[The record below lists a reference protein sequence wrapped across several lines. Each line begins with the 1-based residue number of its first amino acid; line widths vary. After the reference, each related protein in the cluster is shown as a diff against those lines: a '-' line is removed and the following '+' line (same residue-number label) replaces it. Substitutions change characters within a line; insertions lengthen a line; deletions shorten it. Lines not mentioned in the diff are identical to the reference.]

1 MFTRVILYLEDDGVP
16 PLEDMSEVLV
26 KLGFYDPKRDG
37 KQVGAPQPPTEQ
49 TNKPITNNRV
59 HSGSST
65 GQKESTVQP
74 AVPHNSPKI
83 DSKRPAKK
91 PAESAGTS
99 SSDSTF
105 GGLKKGFLF
114 SSSKSAPSKKESS
127 QSSPTAHSEPGAR
140 KTKKEPSSPDPAVHG
155 EPANKE
161 RKKELS
167 LASPP
172 VNGESGTKE
181 SKKTKKSSK
190 SKKKSSGR
198 TSNGPGDGVPYVRAQ
213 SSPVKDEKLV
223 FPEVQEALKSSQPL
237 LASKGEF
244 GYGW

>member
-1 MFTRVILYLEDDGVP
+1 MFTRVFHHLKDDGVP

-26 KLGFYDPKRDG
+26 KLGFYDPKRDE
-37 KQVGAPQPPTEQ
+37 KQVGASQPSPEQ
-49 TNKPITNNRV
+49 TKKPITNDRV
-59 HSGSST
+59 NSGSSN
-65 GQKESTVQP
+65 GQKESTVHP
-74 AVPHNSPKI
+74 ILPHDPPTL

-114 SSSKSAPSKKESS
+114 SSSKPASSKKESS
-127 QSSPTAHSEPGAR
+127 LPSSTVRSEPGTR
-140 KTKKEPSSPDPAVHG
+140 KTKKEPSSPRPAVHG
-155 EPANKE
+155 EPATKE

-167 LASPP
+167 SASPP
-172 VNGESGTKE
+172 VNGEPGTNE

-190 SKKKSSGR
+190 SKKKSSGK
-198 TSNGPGDGVPYVRAQ
+198 TSKGSGDGVPYIRAQ

-237 LASKGEF
+237 LASKGEL
-244 GYGW
+244 GYDC